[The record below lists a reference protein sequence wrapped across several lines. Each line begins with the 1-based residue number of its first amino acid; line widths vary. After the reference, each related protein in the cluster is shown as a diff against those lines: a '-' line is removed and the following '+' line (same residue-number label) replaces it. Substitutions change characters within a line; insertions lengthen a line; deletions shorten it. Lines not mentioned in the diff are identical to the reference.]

1 MNRPEVY
8 ALRGV
13 ELTGTNTPRPF
24 PLFSVFLLFVKESG
38 SWGYMNWISGGQSGG
53 VTPGSMPNPAVKPS
67 SADGTA
73 EAIRGRVGRCR
84 KSFFYVFRTE
94 TDYREAESSRPRP
107 EILRFFRVSGLGMTK
122 PSLSSRT
129 SRLCLSSRTS
139 GATEGSRVCPC
150 LSS

>member
-24 PLFSVFLLFVKESG
+24 PLFSVFLHFVKESG

-84 KSFFYVFRTE
+84 KSFFYWITDETE
-94 TDYREAESSRPRP
+94 HCEAESFRPRP
-107 EILRFFRVSGLGMTK
+107 EILRFFRVSGLGMT
-122 PSLSSRT
+122 PSCRPEQ
-129 SRLCLSSRTS
+129 
-139 GATEGSRVCPC
+139 AVYVCHPE
-150 LSS
+150 

>member
-24 PLFSVFLLFVKESG
+24 PLFSVFLHFVKESD

-84 KSFFYVFRTE
+84 KSFFYVFRIE
-94 TDYREAESSRPRP
+94 TDHRNRP
-107 EILRFFRVSGLGMTK
+107 
-122 PSLSSRT
+122 
-129 SRLCLSSRTS
+129 
-139 GATEGSRVCPC
+139 
-150 LSS
+150 

>member
-24 PLFSVFLLFVKESG
+24 PLFSVFLHFVKESD

-73 EAIRGRVGRCR
+73 EAIRGRAGRCR
-84 KSFFYVFRTE
+84 KSLIKQVERVLK
-94 TDYREAESSRPRP
+94 S
-107 EILRFFRVSGLGMTK
+107 IRFALDRNIEVQNQ
-122 PSLSSRT
+122 
-129 SRLCLSSRTS
+129 
-139 GATEGSRVCPC
+139 
-150 LSS
+150 

>member
-24 PLFSVFLLFVKESG
+24 PRFSVFLHIVKESD

-67 SADGTA
+67 FADGTT
-73 EAIRGRVGRCR
+73 EGIRGRVGRCQNYI
-84 KSFFYVFRTE
+84 KKKAPCIRTGLFSWE
-94 TDYREAESSRPRP
+94 AAERAPARSATGTCRGKRLRSDRRGRRSTLSVAPECLHRE
-107 EILRFFRVSGLGMTK
+107 
-122 PSLSSRT
+122 
-129 SRLCLSSRTS
+129 TS
-139 GATEGSRVCPC
+139 GF
-150 LSS
+150 

>member
-94 TDYREAESSRPRP
+94 TDHRN
-107 EILRFFRVSGLGMTK
+107 
-122 PSLSSRT
+122 
-129 SRLCLSSRTS
+129 RL
-139 GATEGSRVCPC
+139 
-150 LSS
+150 

>member
-24 PLFSVFLLFVKESG
+24 PLFSVFLHFVKESG

-94 TDYREAESSRPRP
+94 TDHREAESSRPQP
-107 EILRFFRVSGLGMTK
+107 DTLRFFCV
-122 PSLSSRT
+122 PSFPFAR
-129 SRLCLSSRTS
+129 RPERAQHLCLSSRAS
-139 GATEGSRVCPC
+139 GATEESRVCPC